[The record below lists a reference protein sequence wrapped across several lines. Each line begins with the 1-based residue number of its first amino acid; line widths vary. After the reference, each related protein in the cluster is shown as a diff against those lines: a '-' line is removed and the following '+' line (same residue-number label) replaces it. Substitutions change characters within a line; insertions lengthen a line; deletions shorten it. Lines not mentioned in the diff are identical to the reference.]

1 METARQ
7 GRRTRSPTSLGRIPG
22 GPPRRRRSPGESQRR
37 IVESPWSQL
46 TSECQRCR
54 HPPRLNHSRFDLILQ
69 VAARGQRHAA
79 RLCGRA
85 HRAAARW
92 ADAGGR
98 QSAGAASVA
107 SFVAAVLSEIYLCNV
122 CSCQEILRRNG
133 RGQSVRGPIEVSVS
147 AAEPLRMVVRARLPG
162 GVPAEVWLPINSSAR
177 PAAAAAAAPTLC
189 VNGVAVPA
197 TNHDGYALSVAD
209 LKGTVTVSIVCA

>member
-1 METARQ
+1 
-7 GRRTRSPTSLGRIPG
+7 
-22 GPPRRRRSPGESQRR
+22 
-37 IVESPWSQL
+37 
-46 TSECQRCR
+46 
-54 HPPRLNHSRFDLILQ
+54 
-69 VAARGQRHAA
+69 
-79 RLCGRA
+79 
-85 HRAAARW
+85 
-92 ADAGGR
+92 
-98 QSAGAASVA
+98 
-107 SFVAAVLSEIYLCNV
+107 
-122 CSCQEILRRNG
+122 
-133 RGQSVRGPIEVSVS
+133 VSVS